1 MFIDHI
7 TIGQPVIVSEYNKI
21 NYPNCRS
28 GYGVI
33 PWSGSDKLSKKA
45 TQTEPKGNLSV
56 VFSSYC
62 IGSIPNAW
70 LTVKGESTFAS
81 ISCIVSG
88 ARLILP
94 DLFFSIY
101 GCMAIRE
108 IANLFTENVSFQT
121 WSRLWKCYYNL
132 FSGALVTLDPI
143 NRV

>member
-1 MFIDHI
+1 MWKWFKKNPPATPD
-7 TIGQPVIVSEYNKI
+7 EYNKI

-70 LTVKGESTFAS
+70 LTVKGELTLTS

-88 ARLILP
+88 ARLILL
-94 DLFFSIY
+94 DLFFFYWFMYGNEIFFVIVCTRNNSIVNLLCSVN
-101 GCMAIRE
+101 GRKLTDVMQ
-108 IANLFTENVSFQT
+108 ANQ
-121 WSRLWKCYYNL
+121 
-132 FSGALVTLDPI
+132 A
-143 NRV
+143 